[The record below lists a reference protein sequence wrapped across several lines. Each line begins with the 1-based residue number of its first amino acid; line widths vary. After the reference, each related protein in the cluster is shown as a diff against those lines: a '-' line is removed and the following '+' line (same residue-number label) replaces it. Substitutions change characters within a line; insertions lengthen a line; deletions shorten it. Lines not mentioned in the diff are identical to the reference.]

1 MRPLYV
7 DNHVLALDK
16 PCGLLTQPS
25 GQTAD
30 SLERQG
36 KELIR
41 QMFAKPGNVFLEAVH
56 RVDRPACGV
65 VLFARTSKALSR
77 LNAAM
82 RGHGCV
88 KRYRAILAA
97 TPRDHDGE
105 LTDWLV
111 HDDFRAR
118 AASPGEPGARECRLA
133 YRVLRTL
140 PGGRALVDIGLETGR
155 YHQIRAQFAL
165 RGCPLLGDTRYG
177 GPPAGPPGAIAL
189 QHHSLTTPHPT
200 RPEPLTITSDIDL
213 THLFPLN

>member
-36 KELIR
+36 KELLR

-56 RVDRPACGV
+56 RLDRPACGV

-118 AASPGEPGARECRLA
+118 AASPTGCC
-133 YRVLRTL
+133 
-140 PGGRALVDIGLETGR
+140 GRCQAAAPSWTSAWRRDAT
-155 YHQIRAQFAL
+155 
-165 RGCPLLGDTRYG
+165 TRYAPSSRCAAAPCSATRATAAP
-177 GPPAGPPGAIAL
+177 PPA
-189 QHHSLTTPHPT
+189 
-200 RPEPLTITSDIDL
+200 RPEPSPSSTTRSRRPIPRGPSR
-213 THLFPLN
+213 